1 MISLEET
8 KTQKSLKG
16 GQEDKRNTRIDR
28 ATHRTKL
35 NSPGALG
42 FKMEI
47 NKAVLIFSESCRSTT
62 RNNILKVPKFP
73 PCAFFVISKIQNSSL
88 CYVNVMF
95 CIKVYK
101 NNSKWDKTTKLSTSI
116 VCNNYLNF
124 NVGPIFW
131 KINFC
136 CASPFLYF
144 LCFFVMF
151 SFFFETFSLIDYFV
165 YQYVY
170 DEHSYQSWLTR

>member
-1 MISLEET
+1 
-8 KTQKSLKG
+8 
-16 GQEDKRNTRIDR
+16 
-28 ATHRTKL
+28 
-35 NSPGALG
+35 
-42 FKMEI
+42 MEI
-47 NKAVLIFSESCRSTT
+47 NKAVLIFSESCRSIT

-131 KINFC
+131 MIIFC

-144 LCFFVMF
+144 FVLF
-151 SFFFETFSLIDYFV
+151 RYVFFFLWNLQFDWLFCLPICLWWTLLPKLINQIVLPAFLDF
-165 YQYVY
+165 
-170 DEHSYQSWLTR
+170 